1 MSLFNPLPIPYIV
14 ELSRSSATIS
24 GVCSGVYF
32 LFNKNELVYIGQG
45 WNCFLRVAEH
55 TRKDSD
61 KKFTHW
67 NFILIENEKE
77 RKKVERSLRDIFKPK
92 YNKI

>member
-1 MSLFNPLPIPYIV
+1 MTIDMSNC
-14 ELSRSSATIS
+14 RS
-24 GVCSGVYF
+24 
-32 LFNKNELVYIGQG
+32 NNQNELVYIGQG

-55 TRKDSD
+55 TRNESD

-67 NFILIENEKE
+67 NFIQIEDEKE
-77 RKKVERSLRDIFKPK
+77 RKEVERSLRVIFKPK